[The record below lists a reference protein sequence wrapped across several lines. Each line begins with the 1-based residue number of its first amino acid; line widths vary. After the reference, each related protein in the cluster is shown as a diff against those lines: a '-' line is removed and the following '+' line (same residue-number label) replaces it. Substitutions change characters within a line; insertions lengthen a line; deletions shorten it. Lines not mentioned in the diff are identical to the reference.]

1 MVTVGDT
8 PCPRPSSSSSSQ
20 CSLSQPP
27 PTSGIPLSPHLKSQ
41 SLTGP
46 LSMSAAQAVHLQMN
60 AAGGLNDYEIDGDL
74 GLLASGNQ
82 DEVTPKYIPSSMPSN
97 GDSPVNPQWQH
108 PPVEAAEDHIDHD
121 DLDETLKEPTS
132 LAAEVDFNDEE
143 EWHSFSQG
151 SPVAQVRD
159 GLDYSDSEVPNG
171 SMLSV
176 EVGALWSSPIRREQL
191 NDQGLPVF
199 RSPLPSSMLSRS
211 TANPE
216 ISKQHPSSLTT
227 KSSTYH
233 ESSSFEANGSRG
245 VPRLHETRQ
254 PFSRNS
260 TSNTSSHGSVESE
273 VANAQ
278 QTSHVRFQQ
287 LPPPSALVAKLFPS
301 LRREKESAQ
310 TLDLN
315 LNSKKPKPAQV
326 PAPQLDKVPSPT
338 SSIGG
343 DSGKGSLAAGS
354 SATSMMNEELRKKL
368 CLLETEIERFKS
380 ENAALEKLRMEKEE
394 VSDRILLIYV
404 KVHAPCG
411 DECWFLYSI

>member
-1 MVTVGDT
+1 
-8 PCPRPSSSSSSQ
+8 
-20 CSLSQPP
+20 
-27 PTSGIPLSPHLKSQ
+27 
-41 SLTGP
+41 
-46 LSMSAAQAVHLQMN
+46 MSAAQAVHLQMN

-74 GLLASGNQ
+74 GLLVSGNQ